1 MTQQE
6 YEAIRRIILINK
18 PDYIFLNNN
27 KYFELILYF
36 QDHYNGFDQ
45 DIHNINV
52 KRTFLGSKL
61 EQFLNVS
68 DTFSKQV
75 ELEKEGKSFIVWG

>member
-6 YEAIRRIILINK
+6 YEALRRIILINK
-18 PDYIFLNNN
+18 LDYIFLNNK
-27 KYFELILYF
+27 KYFELISYF
-36 QDHYNGFDQ
+36 KDRYNFGP
-45 DIHNINV
+45 DIIDPRLN
-52 KRTFLGSKL
+52 RTLFGCKI
-61 EQFLNVS
+61 EQFLTIS